1 MAKGATASLRVRGGS
16 NNGMTIHLS
25 GRPINLGRR
34 NDNDVVVDETTVS
47 RRHGLI
53 METPAGFV
61 ILDLNTTNGTFV
73 NQDKI
78 GLEEYVLT
86 NGDAIRLAGSKVT
99 FLHRR
104 DRAETEPMGGVE
116 EPTGEIVLRDRTDHI
131 GVVPFEDEPDSC
143 HSAIVSLNPSA
154 GLRINSV
161 KGLGGLGPSTATRR
175 MAPAPPRRVGVASSS
190 ENMPGLGQSI
200 CVILMGTIT
209 TKLTGTSGG
218 HRWLNPS

>member
-1 MAKGATASLRVRGGS
+1 MAKGAIASLRVRGGS

-25 GRPINLGRR
+25 GRPITLGRR

-53 METPAGFV
+53 METRAGFV

-99 FLHRR
+99 FLYRHE
-104 DRAETEPMGGVE
+104 RAEIEEMRRVVEPA
-116 EPTGEIVLRDRTDHI
+116 TGEIVLREQTDH
-131 GVVPFEDEPDSC
+131 DEPKVE
-143 HSAIVSLNPSA
+143 ALEPSLGAKDRDLYRFLESKKGIIISRQEVARNVWPELPDGRLAYEGIDESMGRLREEIEDDPLDPVHLITVGEF
-154 GLRINSV
+154 GLLLI
-161 KGLGGLGPSTATRR
+161 
-175 MAPAPPRRVGVASSS
+175 
-190 ENMPGLGQSI
+190 
-200 CVILMGTIT
+200 
-209 TKLTGTSGG
+209 
-218 HRWLNPS
+218 